1 VTRSQKQESALAQAL
16 GGRVTP
22 ASGAF
27 WSHKGDIKTD
37 ALLVEAK
44 CTVKRSITLQLS
56 VWEKIRREAIL
67 TGRIPV
73 LALQIQDRN
82 LIVLDEEDFLAYHS
96 QRGVG
101 EGELP

>member
-1 VTRSQKQESALAQAL
+1 MSQSRKQESSLAQAL

-27 WSHKGDIKTD
+27 WSHKGDVKSD
-37 ALLVEAK
+37 SLLVEAK
-44 CTVKRSITLQLS
+44 CTAKRSITLQLS

-82 LIVLDEEDFLAYHS
+82 LIVLDEEDFLAYLS
-96 QRGVG
+96 ERGVG